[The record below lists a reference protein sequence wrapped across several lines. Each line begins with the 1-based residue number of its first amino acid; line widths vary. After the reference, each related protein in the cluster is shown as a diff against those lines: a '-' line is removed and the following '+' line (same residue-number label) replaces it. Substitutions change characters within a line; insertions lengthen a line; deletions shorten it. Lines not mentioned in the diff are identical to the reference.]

1 MRKVINM
8 TPAELKKAS
17 YLANFWVWYPD
28 LALDMLA
35 PKEGGIKLHTDQRVF
50 MRAGTRFFSEHGCF
64 NRGYGKTF
72 LEFANMVIVC
82 IRYPNIELSLTAQTK
97 ENAAA
102 LLKDKFNELVRY
114 YPMLLNEVKKYSF
127 IKGEALIEFN
137 NRARIDAL
145 ANAQSSKGQ
154 RRKRISIEESNL
166 MDKVIFEDA
175 LEPVVEVGRTTC
187 GKFAI
192 VNPEEL
198 NQQINFYTT
207 PGFRGSDEY
216 NRNLT
221 MFHDMRDLNGKIVLG
236 SNWML
241 GCWYGRGS
249 SKSAIL
255 KKKKD
260 MSPIAFDMNYGG
272 NWVGSSTGALVNIN
286 RLMNCRTLTAP
297 EIKAGNNDDE
307 YYLGVDVARSQRKS
321 NNQSSIAVGKVIRN
335 SDGKI
340 KEIALVNLIHMSNT
354 LSFST
359 QAIMVKRVRKRYN
372 AKKVVVDG
380 NGLGSGLIDELLKT
394 HFDPLTK
401 ETYPAWNTMNT
412 TAEPETQKA
421 DECLYDLKAQSCQT
435 QVISNFIDVIDSG
448 MLRFLESRNGGDDY
462 SIKTDE
468 DLNSKVMPYVQEEL
482 FFQEVGNLKL
492 VQNGKNL
499 SVEKVVSKFD
509 KDRFSATAYLLY
521 FILKVEEV
529 DNRKSDVDIKSFA
542 KRLQKLNQKPK
553 MY

>member
-1 MRKVINM
+1 M
-8 TPAELKKAS
+8 TTEELKKAEFFAS
-17 YLANFWVWYPD
+17 WWIFYPD
-28 LALDMLA
+28 LALDLMA
-35 PKEGGIKLHTDQRVF
+35 PQEGAIKLHTDQRVF

-82 IRYPNIELSLTAQTK
+82 IRYPNIELALTAQTK

-102 LLKDKFNELVRY
+102 LLKDKYNELIRY
-114 YPMLLNEVKKYSF
+114 YPMLAKEIRKAGFS
-127 IKGEALIEFN
+127 KGEALIEFKN
-137 NRARIDAL
+137 GARIDAL
-145 ANAQSSKGQ
+145 ANAQTSKGQ

-166 MDKVIFEDA
+166 MDNVVFEDA

-187 GKFAI
+187 GKLAV

-216 NRNLT
+216 NRNLS

-249 SKSAIL
+249 SKSTIL

-297 EIKAGNNDDE
+297 EINASSDDDE
-307 YYLGVDVARSQRKS
+307 YYLGVDVARSQNKS
-321 NNQSSIAVGKVIRN
+321 NNQSSIAVGKVIRGA
-335 SDGKI
+335 DGKI
-340 KEIALVNLIHMSNT
+340 TEIQLVNLIHMSNT
-354 LSFST
+354 LNFST
-359 QAIMVKRVRKRYN
+359 QAIMVKRVRKRYH

-380 NGLGSGLIDELLKT
+380 NGLGSGLIDELMKSNY
-394 HFDPLTK
+394 DPLTG
-401 ETYPAWNTMNT
+401 ETYPAWDTMNT
-412 TAEPETQKA
+412 TAEPETPKA
-421 DECLYDLKAQSCQT
+421 EQCLYDLKAQSCQT
-435 QVISNFIDVIDSG
+435 QILSNFINVIDSSI
-448 MLRFLESRNGGDDY
+448 LRFLESRNGGDDC
-462 SIKTDE
+462 SIRTDE

-492 VQNGKNL
+492 VQIGKNL
-499 SVEKVVSKFD
+499 SIEKVVNKFD
-509 KDRFSATAYLLY
+509 KDRFSATAYLLF
-521 FILKVEEV
+521 FIIKIEEN
-529 DNRKSDVDIKSFA
+529 DTQKSNVDIKSFA
-542 KRLQKLNQKPK
+542 KRLQTLNRRPR

>member
-1 MRKVINM
+1 M
-8 TPAELKKAS
+8 
-17 YLANFWVWYPD
+17 
-28 LALDMLA
+28 A
-35 PKEGGIKLHTDQRVF
+35 PQEGAIKLHTDQRVF

-82 IRYPNIELSLTAQTK
+82 IRYPNIELALTAQTK

-102 LLKDKFNELVRY
+102 LLKDKYNELVRY
-114 YPMLLNEVKKYSF
+114 YPMLAKEIVKTSF
-127 IKGEALIEFN
+127 VKGDALIIFRN
-137 NRARIDAL
+137 GARIDAL
-145 ANAQSSKGQ
+145 ANAQTSKGQ

-166 MDKVIFEDA
+166 MDNVIFEDA

-187 GKFAI
+187 GKLAV

-216 NRNLT
+216 NRNLA

-249 SKSAIL
+249 SKSTIL

-297 EIKAGNNDDE
+297 EISASNDEDE
-307 YYLGVDVARSQRKS
+307 YYLGVDVARSQNKS
-321 NNQSSIAVGKVIRN
+321 NNQSSIAVGKVIRET
-335 SDGKI
+335 DGKI
-340 KEIALVNLIHMSNT
+340 TEIQLVNLIHVPNT
-354 LSFST
+354 LSFTT
-359 QAIMVKRVRKRYN
+359 QAIMVKRVRKRYH
-372 AKKVVVDG
+372 ARKVVVDG
-380 NGLGSGLIDELLKT
+380 NGLGSGLVDELLKSQN
-394 HFDPLTK
+394 DPITG
-401 ETYPAWNTMNT
+401 ETYPAWDTMNT
-412 TAEPETQKA
+412 TAEPENPKA
-421 DECLYDLKAQSCQT
+421 EQCLYDLKAQSCQT
-435 QVISNFIDVIDSG
+435 QILSNFINVIDSC

-462 SIKTDE
+462 GIRTNE

-492 VQNGKNL
+492 IQNGKNL
-499 SVEKVVSKFD
+499 SVEKVVNRFD

-521 FILKVEEV
+521 FIIKVEET

-542 KRLQKLNQKPK
+542 KRLQALNRRPK